1 MKKTLVAVAALAATA
16 AFAQV
21 TLSGRANLDIST
33 MGSSGSTVA
42 GTDHATRTRVAD
54 AGSRITFAA
63 NEDLGGGMHAGVY
76 CETGINIDTATANG
90 QQNNANLNTSEW
102 CSREG
107 RLVLGNTAVELR
119 LGRQNVWWVQ
129 GEINP
134 TGSSY
139 IGTDISSNM
148 FNGGVGVQGVRLEN
162 MIMLH
167 GNSDLGAFAG
177 SQIYTGYTTGNEVTG
192 ALGTTNVQP
201 KGTYSGFKALYTAG
215 NLVAQ
220 MDYQTATDA
229 DTLSNAP
236 NAPSGNTNTTKFDRV
251 AAKYGLGYKY
261 ATGSI
266 ASIQYWNKE
275 RTDKSNANAAFVA
288 SGSTAAGR
296 GKDAGYVINVN
307 HSITPT
313 MMLVANYAKMDN
325 ITDTITGEIADS
337 GATAYTLGGLYR
349 LSKRTHVYA
358 AVHNVKNDKNIN
370 YGMSGGSYQSFTP
383 ANGSTVSVTSLG
395 LQHNF

>member
-1 MKKTLVAVAALAATA
+1 MKKTLVAVAALAATS

-21 TLSGRANLDIST
+21 TLSGRANLDVST
-33 MGSSGSTVA
+33 FGTSGSTNPA
-42 GTDHATRTRVAD
+42 TDFATRTRVGEAS
-54 AGSRITFAA
+54 SRITFAA

-90 QQNNANLNTSEW
+90 QANTTNLNTSEW

-107 RLVLGNTAVELR
+107 RLVLGNKTVELR
-119 LGRQNVWWVQ
+119 LGRQNVWWTQ

-134 TGSSY
+134 TGSNL
-139 IGTDISSNM
+139 IGTDTITNA
-148 FNGGVGVQGVRLEN
+148 FNGGVGVLGVRLEN

-167 GNSDLGAFAG
+167 GNSDLGAFSG
-177 SQIYTGYTTGNEVTG
+177 SQIYTGYTTAYESTG
-192 ALGTTNVQP
+192 AVGTNNLQP

-229 DTLSNAP
+229 TSGATTTGTLY
-236 NAPSGNTNTTKFDRV
+236 DRV
-251 AAKYGLGYKY
+251 ASKYGLGYKY

-266 ASIQYWNKE
+266 ATIQYWNKE
-275 RTDKSNANAAFVA
+275 RTDKTNALAAFT
-288 SGSTAAGR
+288 SSTGK
-296 GKDAGYVINVN
+296 GKDSGYSINLN
-307 HSITPT
+307 HSINPT
-313 MMLVANYAKMDN
+313 TMLVAQFTKTDN
-325 ITDTITGEIADS
+325 ITDTVSGELADS
-337 GATAYTLGGLYR
+337 GHTSYTVGGLYR

-358 AVHNVKNDKNIN
+358 AVHSVRNDKNIN
-370 YGMSGGSYQSFTP
+370 YGMSGGNFQSFTP
-383 ANGSTVSVTSLG
+383 ANGSTVSASTLG

>member
-1 MKKTLVAVAALAATA
+1 MMKKTLVAVAALAATA

-21 TLSGRANLDIST
+21 TLTGRANMDLST
-33 MGSSGSTVA
+33 MGTSGSTVA
-42 GTDHATRTRVAD
+42 GTDFATRTRVAD

-63 NEDLGGGMHAGVY
+63 NEDLGGGMHAGAY

-90 QQNNANLNTSEW
+90 QANTANLNTSEW

-107 RLVLGNTAVELR
+107 RLVLGNKTVELR
-119 LGRQNVWWVQ
+119 LGRQNVWWTQ

-134 TGSSY
+134 TGSSF

-177 SQIYTGYTTGNEVTG
+177 SQIYTGYTTPNEATG
-192 ALGTTNVQP
+192 AVGTTNVQP

-215 NLVAQ
+215 KFVAQ

-229 DTLSNAP
+229 NVSTNL
-236 NAPSGNTNTTKFDRV
+236 NTNFDRV

-266 ASIQYWNKE
+266 ASVQYWNKE
-275 RTDKSNANAAFVA
+275 RTDKTNPLAAFSA
-288 SGSTAAGR
+288 SSSSGAGK
-296 GKDAGYVINVN
+296 GKDAGYVIAVN
-307 HSITPT
+307 HTISPT
-313 MMLVANYAKMDN
+313 VMLLANYAKMDN
-325 ITDTITGEIADS
+325 ITDTVSGEIADS

-358 AVHNVKNDKNIN
+358 AVHNVRNDKHIN

-383 ANGSTVSVTSLG
+383 ANGSTLSVTSLG

>member
-21 TLSGRANLDIST
+21 TLSGRANMDIST
-33 MGSSGSTVA
+33 MGASGSADATK
-42 GTDHATRTRVAD
+42 DFATRTRVAD

-63 NEDLGGGMHAGVY
+63 NEDLGGGMHAGAY
-76 CETGINIDTATANG
+76 CETGINYDTATANG
-90 QQNNANLNTSEW
+90 QANTANLNSSEW

-107 RLVLGNTAVELR
+107 RLVLGNKAVELR
-119 LGRQNVWWVQ
+119 LGRQNVWWTQ

-148 FNGGVGVQGVRLEN
+148 FNGGVGVLGVRLEN

-167 GNSDLGAFAG
+167 GNRDLGAFAG
-177 SQIYTGYTTGNEVTG
+177 SQIYTGFTTANEATG
-192 ALGTTNVQP
+192 AVSTTNVQP
-201 KGTYSGFKALYTAG
+201 KGSYSGFKALYTAG
-215 NLVAQ
+215 KLVAQ
-220 MDYQTATDA
+220 MDYQTSSDAT
-229 DTLSNAP
+229 TS
-236 NAPSGNTNTTKFDRV
+236 SNTNVFDRLG
-251 AAKYGLGYKY
+251 AKYGLGYKY

-275 RTDKSNANAAFVA
+275 RTDKTNATAAFTSSV
-288 SGSTAAGR
+288 GK

-325 ITDTITGEIADS
+325 ITGTTTGEMADT

-358 AVHNVKNDKNIN
+358 AVHNVRNDKNIA

-383 ANGSTVSVTSLG
+383 AAGSTLSVTSLG